1 MSLEKGLGIALDKSL
16 SFDNVSQENGVVRLK
31 SEETNFPFW
40 CLKWKK
46 EVKKLLPVVESY
58 DAMTIEEEKW
68 RQTSKVA
75 PKDMSLQKNGEENR
89 TSWSYENYS
98 LNTLI
103 KIR

>member
-1 MSLEKGLGIALDKSL
+1 MRLEA
-16 SFDNVSQENGVVRLK
+16 
-31 SEETNFPFW
+31 EETNFPFW

-75 PKDMSLQKNGEENR
+75 PKDMSL
-89 TSWSYENYS
+89 
-98 LNTLI
+98 
-103 KIR
+103 